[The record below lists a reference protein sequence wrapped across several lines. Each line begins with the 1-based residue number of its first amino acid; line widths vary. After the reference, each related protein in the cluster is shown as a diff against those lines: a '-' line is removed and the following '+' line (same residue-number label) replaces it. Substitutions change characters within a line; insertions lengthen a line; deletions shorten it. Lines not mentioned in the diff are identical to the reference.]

1 MKRVLATL
9 MTVLMLLVVMPAGAV
24 QSTEDEVQS
33 NGMRFALALGIMD
46 ETYQPSEALTRR
58 QLAECYYNIIV
69 NHAEITGFGD
79 NIFTDVEDVDRSA
92 VALCYNTGIMTG
104 TGNGTFSPDE
114 PVTYIQLIKTM
125 VVFLGYE
132 TRAIAEGGYPYGYIT
147 VASSLGL
154 YRNPPETIEAY
165 VTANKAAELFRSS
178 IDVPLMK
185 RITYGSEEYEVKYG
199 DTWMNLYRDMVKYR
213 GTVKANHMTDLGGR
227 EPLDYDRIIV
237 DGTEFELSQAA
248 IELKNYIGYRV
259 DIYVD
264 TTEEP
269 EKIVYWELLTAEKIV
284 IDGSDVIGYADH
296 TITYY
301 GDTKTNYI
309 RLNDETWVTYN
320 GSFCSSYNES
330 IINPFAD
337 NYLDGGITAV
347 DNNGDGIF
355 DFIEIDA
362 YDTYVVSN
370 IVDGKIFNEYR
381 KDTVVDTSVF
391 NEEKMMITNVVGDEM
406 WLSEIMPGDIISVSR
421 DLNGHVKRIV
431 VTVDTLK
438 GKITEMSL
446 DGGMS
451 ITIDGVTYD
460 CSNSLALNPQLSD
473 VSVGDTV
480 KVFFNKDGEI
490 SDIEAEQYRAYRLG
504 YLTDASAVS
513 AIDTR
518 YEVKLFTSE
527 EEFVIYPVAQKV
539 EVEGVGNVKAAEA
552 VELVGKTDSGRV
564 MRQLIQY
571 NINTDTGELN
581 YIDFCDGKEPCN
593 SLYQYE
599 DYKGLYYRDVT
610 MNFSGKLLLTSETVL
625 FNVPEESNRDDEDS
639 YYLQA
644 PTSSTFASGTSY
656 ANSYSSFEA
665 YGNNAMSRRAIA
677 MVLVSS
683 GRAYPITNLQEM
695 FLVDKISSVIN
706 EDGDSVLKLVG
717 VCNGQ
722 QQELFAEPELLKV
735 APGGAL
741 PSKGDVIRVSSD
753 SKKNIRN
760 VEFIFS
766 EADRTLYGM
775 SNPRNS
781 LSAIKRY
788 AYGKVVYCEEDFITI
803 EVNGEQETHQLG
815 KFKLGCFEKNA
826 EDGANASTVSVGT
839 AKDVYDEYH
848 YPTMGSMVLIHT
860 YYCQGKSIIIY
871 ND

>member
-370 IVDGKIFNEYR
+370 IMDGKIFNEYR

-431 VTVDTLK
+431 VTIDTLK

-473 VSVGDTV
+473 VTVGDTV

-490 SDIEAEQYRAYRLG
+490 SDIEAEQYRTYRLG

-552 VELVGKTDSGRV
+552 VELAGKTDSGRV

-571 NINTDTGELN
+571 NINMDTGELN
-581 YIDFCDGKEPCN
+581 YIDFCDGTEPCD
-593 SLYQYE
+593 SLYRYD
-599 DYKGLYYRDVT
+599 DYKGLYYRDSA
-610 MNFSGKLLLTSETVL
+610 MSFSGKLLLTSDTVL
-625 FNVPEESNRDDEDS
+625 FNVPLESDRDNDEA
-639 YYLQA
+639 YYL
-644 PTSSTFASGTSY
+644 SSVNFATGTNYASGY
-656 ANSYSSFEA
+656 NSFEA
-665 YGNNAMSRRAIA
+665 YGNDKMSRRAIA
-677 MVLVSS
+677 MVLESS
-683 GRAYPITNLQEM
+683 GAAYPILYSTEL
-695 FLVDKISSVIN
+695 FLVDKISSVISA
-706 EDGDSVLKLVG
+706 DGDSVLKLTG
-717 VCNGQ
+717 VCYGQ
-722 QQELFAEPELLKV
+722 QQEFLAEPGILQI
-735 APGGAL
+735 APDGGL
-741 PSKGDVIRVSSD
+741 PSKGDVIRISSD
-753 SKKNIRN
+753 AKGQVRN
-760 VEFIFS
+760 AEFIFN
-766 EADRTLYGM
+766 EDDRTLYGM
-775 SNPRNS
+775 NNPS
-781 LSAIKRY
+781 DALSASKRY
-788 AYGKVVYCEEDFITI
+788 AYGKVIYSDEGYITI
-803 EVNGEQETHQLG
+803 EVNGQEETHQLG
-815 KFKLGCFEKNA
+815 RFRLGCYKKNA
-826 EDGANASTVSVGT
+826 EDGVNAATVSVGAST
-839 AKDVYDEYH
+839 DVYDEYH

-860 YYCQGKSIIIY
+860 DSCVGKSIIIY